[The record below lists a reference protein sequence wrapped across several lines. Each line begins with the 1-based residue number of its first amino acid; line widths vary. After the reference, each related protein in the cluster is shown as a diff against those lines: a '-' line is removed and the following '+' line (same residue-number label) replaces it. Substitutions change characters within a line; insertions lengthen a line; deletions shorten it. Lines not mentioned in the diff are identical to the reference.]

1 MVAWCVRCL
10 EDSSRL
16 VILDADLPGCAPKKK
31 RFVVDQPSVP
41 RTGVLGRDMEGCL
54 LETGRDIPSPRH
66 FTQIDRD
73 SDPIFSRKPIDSADS
88 ESVGAGSVDEVSADQ
103 NLIVRHDEKI
113 MEDEDVRGLM
123 YPACPTKVL
132 MRKGTEL
139 VTFQTLMVSKRVP
152 AMDLPPS
159 GDKRHCP
166 NSVPGTR
173 SSEMA
178 VPESEPRIVAT
189 PPFHETKRVPS
200 KERATWSPS

>member
-1 MVAWCVRCL
+1 MWK
-10 EDSSRL
+10 
-16 VILDADLPGCAPKKK
+16 DAFWKPVEISQALATSPK
-31 RFVVDQPSVP
+31 
-41 RTGVLGRDMEGCL
+41 LIEIA
-54 LETGRDIPSPRH
+54 IPS
-66 FTQIDRD
+66 
-73 SDPIFSRKPIDSADS
+73 FSRKPIDSADS
-88 ESVGAGSVDEVSADQ
+88 ESVGAGSVDEVSACQ
-103 NLIVRHDEKI
+103 NLIVRPPDDEKI

-123 YPACPTKVL
+123 YPACSTKVL

-152 AMDLPPS
+152 AMDLPS
-159 GDKRHCP
+159 GDKQHCP